1 MVELIDKDE
10 IIEIKNTDN
19 LSLQNVIRCLDG
31 KFIKLYDYI
40 FQSNQIKMIRLWG
53 ADNE

>member
-1 MVELIDKDE
+1 MVELIGKDE

-19 LSLQNVIRCLDG
+19 LSLDDVIGFLDG
-31 KFIKLYDYI
+31 EFIKLYDYI
-40 FQSNQIKMIRLWG
+40 FSCNQIKMIRLWG